1 MYNKKQIILIV
12 ISILIAF
19 SVLIGY
25 TLFNIYLYTHA
36 DAITCS
42 LNYKIYVGYSILHQP
57 LLEVSIYSL
66 FQLVLF
72 TAFLLKKNN
81 IIKIAMLASL
91 LFGLYSIFG
100 QLFVFQDIYI
110 KLLMFAPIINGIIY
124 LLINKEKKKRK

>member
-1 MYNKKQIILIV
+1 
-12 ISILIAF
+12 
-19 SVLIGY
+19 
-25 TLFNIYLYTHA
+25 
-36 DAITCS
+36 
-42 LNYKIYVGYSILHQP
+42 

-110 KLLMFAPIINGIIY
+110 KLLMFAPIINGLIY